1 MFPSRLHVL
10 RKPVAG
16 RGTSR
21 AVWAVWAEWRE
32 VSDYWRSWSI
42 YAGGGSNDAWSRA
55 GSGVPVWYDESLS
68 SGRSGSVSSPG
79 RVS

>member
-10 RKPVAG
+10 RNRVP
-16 RGTSR
+16 RPGTSR
-21 AVWAVWAEWRE
+21 AVWTAWRE
-32 VSDYWRSWSI
+32 VSDYWRSWSF
-42 YAGGGSNDAWSRA
+42 YAGGGSNDAWSLA
-55 GSGVPVWYDESLS
+55 GPGVPVWYDESLS